1 MTLTPWLIWI
11 TQHWLLVLVWASI
24 VICTSYIIGA
34 AVSAIA
40 FANEARKADAQR
52 QVLERA
58 LEASQRVEN
67 DNLRL
72 LRASRPARAA
82 GLRSDVRRVS

>member
-1 MTLTPWLIWI
+1 MLLAW
-11 TQHWLLVLVWASI
+11 LVLI
-24 VICTSYIIGA
+24 LCTSYIIGA

-72 LRASRPARAA
+72 LRASRPAKAA
-82 GLRSDVRRVS
+82 GLKSDVRRVS

>member
-1 MTLTPWLIWI
+1 MTWLMTHPWMVLSWSVLI
-11 TQHWLLVLVWASI
+11 L
-24 VICTSYIIGA
+24 CTSYIIGA
-34 AVSAIA
+34 AVYTSAL
-40 FANEARKADAQR
+40 ANEARKADAQR

-58 LEASQRVEN
+58 LEASQRVEH

-82 GLRSDVRRVS
+82 GLKSDVRRVS

>member
-1 MTLTPWLIWI
+1 MTWLFSHPWMMLSWAVLI
-11 TQHWLLVLVWASI
+11 L
-24 VICTSYIIGA
+24 CTSYIIGA
-34 AVSAIA
+34 AVYTMAL
-40 FANEARKADAQR
+40 ANEARKADAQR

-58 LEASQRVEN
+58 LEASQRVEH

-82 GLRSDVRRVS
+82 GLKSDVRRVS